1 MADITKTQALPAPF
15 IETLGKTFGEQLG
28 RLTPTAVPTDPF
40 APSVAPQIQGGFTQA
55 AQQAAATQAG
65 LGALQFDATT
75 GAVSGIG
82 QGGTGISGYERFLGD
97 PTAYTGATAQQLMG
111 PGTGSGVGSIESYQS
126 PYTDAVKTAMEAQML
141 QEHQRQGNVRS
152 AQAVG
157 AGAFG
162 GGRFGAET
170 AVADS
175 QYAQNL
181 AQMQA
186 QMDMQGF
193 QQASAARQA
202 DLRNLQGLAQLQP
215 QLAGQEIGQLGQ
227 MGQAGL
233 GYRQAITDADAQA
246 QKLSAYEPYQRTG
259 FMGEQLTGLMGG
271 YPGGSRMQITP
282 TASPLQQGLM
292 TGLGGAAAYKG
303 LSGIFK

>member
-28 RLTPTAVPTDPF
+28 RLTPTAIDTSKF
-40 APSVAPQIQGGFTQA
+40 APEVAPQIGGGFTQA

-75 GAVSGIG
+75 GAVSGMG
-82 QGGTGISGYERFLGD
+82 AGTGISGYQPFLEGAQAL
-97 PTAYTGATAQQLMG
+97 TGTGA
-111 PGTGSGVGSIESYQS
+111 GTGAGSIASYQS
-126 PYTDAVKTAMEAQML
+126 PYTSAVKDAMEAQML

-181 AQMQA
+181 AAMQA

-193 QQASAARQA
+193 QQASAARQG

>member
-28 RLTPTAVPTDPF
+28 RLTPTAIDTSKF
-40 APSVAPQIQGGFTQA
+40 APTVAPQITGGFTQA

-75 GAVSGIG
+75 GAVSGMG
-82 QGGTGISGYERFLGD
+82 AGTGISGYQPFLEGAQAL
-97 PTAYTGATAQQLMG
+97 TGTGA
-111 PGTGSGVGSIESYQS
+111 GTGAGSIASYQS
-126 PYTDAVKTAMEAQML
+126 PYTAAVKDAMEAQML

-181 AQMQA
+181 AAMQA

>member
-28 RLTPTAVPTDPF
+28 RLTPTAIDTSKF
-40 APSVAPQIQGGFTQA
+40 APTVAPQITGGFTQA

-75 GAVSGIG
+75 GAVSGMG
-82 QGGTGISGYERFLGD
+82 AGTGISGYQPFLEGAQAL
-97 PTAYTGATAQQLMG
+97 TGTGA
-111 PGTGSGVGSIESYQS
+111 GTGAGSIASYQS
-126 PYTDAVKTAMEAQML
+126 PYTDAVKAAMETQML
-141 QEHQRQGNVRS
+141 QEKNRQDTARA

-181 AQMQA
+181 AAMQA

-233 GYRQAITDADAQA
+233 GYRQAITVADAQA

-259 FMGEQLTGLMGG
+259 FFGEQLTGLMGG

>member
-28 RLTPTAVPTDPF
+28 RLTPTAIDTSKF
-40 APSVAPQIQGGFTQA
+40 APEVAPQITGGFTQA

-75 GAVSGIG
+75 GAVSGMG
-82 QGGTGISGYERFLGD
+82 AGTGISGYQPFLDDASALTG
-97 PTAYTGATAQQLMG
+97 TGA
-111 PGTGSGVGSIESYQS
+111 GTGAGSIASYQS
-126 PYTDAVKTAMEAQML
+126 PYTGAVKDAMEAQML

-181 AQMQA
+181 AAMQA

-233 GYRQAITDADAQA
+233 GYRQAITDAEAQA
-246 QKLSAYEPYQRTG
+246 AKVAEYEPYQRTG

>member
-28 RLTPTAVPTDPF
+28 RLTPTAIDTSKF
-40 APSVAPQIQGGFTQA
+40 APTVAPQITGGFTQA

-75 GAVSGIG
+75 GAVSGMG
-82 QGGTGISGYERFLGD
+82 AGTGISGYQPFLEGAQAL
-97 PTAYTGATAQQLMG
+97 TGTGA
-111 PGTGSGVGSIESYQS
+111 GTGAGSIASYQS
-126 PYTDAVKTAMEAQML
+126 PYTDAVKAAMESQML
-141 QEHQRQGNVRS
+141 QEKNRQDTARA

-170 AVADS
+170 AVADA

-181 AQMQA
+181 AAMQA

-233 GYRQAITDADAQA
+233 GYRQAITDAEAQA
-246 QKLSAYEPYQRTG
+246 AKVAEYEPYHRTG

>member
-1 MADITKTQALPAPF
+1 MAEVTRTQALPAPF

-28 RLTPTAVPTDPF
+28 RLTPTPIDTGKF
-40 APSVAPQIQGGFTQA
+40 APTVAPQIGGGFTQA

-65 LGALQFDATT
+65 LGTLQFDPS
-75 GAVSGIG
+75 GAVSGMG
-82 QGGTGISGYERFLGD
+82 AGAYGAPTGISGYQQYL
-97 PTAYTGATAQQLMG
+97 TGAADLTG
-111 PGTGSGVGSIESYQS
+111 PGAGTGAGSIASYQS
-126 PYTDAVKTAMEAQML
+126 PYTTQVKDAMEAQML
-141 QEHQRQGNVRS
+141 SEFNRQGNVRS
-152 AQAVG
+152 AQALQ

-162 GGRFGAET
+162 GGRFGAQE
-170 AVADS
+170 AVAGS

-181 AQMQA
+181 ASMQA
-186 QMDMQGF
+186 QMDQAGF
-193 QQASAARQA
+193 QQAQQARQR
-202 DLRNLQGLAQLQP
+202 DLQNLQGLAQLQP

-233 GYRQAITDADAQA
+233 GYRQAITDAEAQA
-246 QKLSAYEPYQRTG
+246 AKVAAYEPYQRTG

-292 TGLGGAAAYKG
+292 TGLGGAAAYQGIKG
-303 LSGIFK
+303 MFPG

>member
-1 MADITKTQALPAPF
+1 MADITQTRALPAPF

-28 RLTPTAVPTDPF
+28 RLTPTAIDTGKF
-40 APSVAPQIQGGFTQA
+40 APEVAPQIQGGFTQA

-75 GAVSGIG
+75 GAVSGMG
-82 QGGTGISGYERFLGD
+82 AGTGISGYQGFLDDASALTG
-97 PTAYTGATAQQLMG
+97 TGA
-111 PGTGSGVGSIESYQS
+111 GTGAGSIASYQS
-126 PYTDAVKTAMEAQML
+126 PYTGAVKDAMEAQML

-181 AQMQA
+181 AAMQA

-193 QQASAARQA
+193 QQASAARQG

>member
-28 RLTPTAVPTDPF
+28 RLTPTAIDTSKF
-40 APSVAPQIQGGFTQA
+40 APEVAPQITGGFTQA

-75 GAVSGIG
+75 GAVSGMG
-82 QGGTGISGYERFLGD
+82 AGTGISGYQPFLEGAEAL
-97 PTAYTGATAQQLMG
+97 TGTGA
-111 PGTGSGVGSIESYQS
+111 GTGAGSIASYQS
-126 PYTDAVKTAMEAQML
+126 PYTTQVKDAMEAQML

-181 AQMQA
+181 AAMQA

-233 GYRQAITDADAQA
+233 GYRQAITDAEAQS
-246 QKLSAYEPYQRTG
+246 QKLAAYEPYQRTG

>member
-28 RLTPTAVPTDPF
+28 RLTPTAIDTSKF
-40 APSVAPQIQGGFTQA
+40 APEVAPQIQGGFTQA

-75 GAVSGIG
+75 GAVSGMG
-82 QGGTGISGYERFLGD
+82 AGTGISGYQPFLDDASALTG
-97 PTAYTGATAQQLMG
+97 TGA
-111 PGTGSGVGSIESYQS
+111 GTGAGSIASYQS

-181 AQMQA
+181 AAMQA

-193 QQASAARQA
+193 QQASAARQG

-215 QLAGQEIGQLGQ
+215 QLAGQQIGQLGQ

-233 GYRQAITDADAQA
+233 GYRQAITDAEAQA
-246 QKLSAYEPYQRTG
+246 AKVAEYEPYQRTG

>member
-28 RLTPTAVPTDPF
+28 RLTPTAIDTSKF
-40 APSVAPQIQGGFTQA
+40 APTVAPQITGGFTQA

-75 GAVSGIG
+75 GAVSGMG
-82 QGGTGISGYERFLGD
+82 AGTGISGYQPFLEGAQAL
-97 PTAYTGATAQQLMG
+97 TGTGA
-111 PGTGSGVGSIESYQS
+111 GTGAGSIASYQS
-126 PYTDAVKTAMEAQML
+126 PYTDAVKAAMETQML
-141 QEHQRQGNVRS
+141 QEKNRQDTARA

-170 AVADS
+170 AVADA

-181 AQMQA
+181 AAMQA

-233 GYRQAITDADAQA
+233 GYRQAITDAEAQA
-246 QKLSAYEPYQRTG
+246 AKVAEYEPYQRTG

>member
-15 IETLGKTFGEQLG
+15 IEGLGKTFGEGLLQPTTAG
-28 RLTPTAVPTDPF
+28 GVGIGTAVDTSKF
-40 APSVAPQIQGGFTQA
+40 APSIAPQITGGFTQA

-65 LGALQFDATT
+65 LGTLQFDATT
-75 GAVSGIG
+75 GAVSGMG
-82 QGGTGISGYERFLGD
+82 AGTGISGYQPFLEGAEAL
-97 PTAYTGATAQQLMG
+97 TGTGA
-111 PGTGSGVGSIESYQS
+111 GTGAGSIASYQS
-126 PYTDAVKTAMEAQML
+126 PYTDAVKSAMETQML
-141 QEHQRQGNVRS
+141 QEKNRQDTARA

-162 GGRFGAET
+162 GGRFGAES

-181 AQMQA
+181 ASMQA

-193 QQASAARQA
+193 QQASAARQG

-246 QKLSAYEPYQRTG
+246 QKLSAYEPYQRYG
-259 FMGEQLTGLMGG
+259 FFGEQLTGLMGG
-271 YPGGSRMQITP
+271 YPGGTRMQATP

-292 TGLGGAAAYKG
+292 TGLGGLAAYKG
-303 LSGIFK
+303 FQNVMK

>member
-15 IETLGKTFGEQLG
+15 IEGLGKTFGEGLLQPTTAG
-28 RLTPTAVPTDPF
+28 GVGIGTAVDTSKF
-40 APSVAPQIQGGFTQA
+40 APSIAPQITGGFTQA

-65 LGALQFDATT
+65 LGTLQFDATT
-75 GAVSGIG
+75 GAVSGMG
-82 QGGTGISGYERFLGD
+82 AGTGISGYQPFLEGAEAL
-97 PTAYTGATAQQLMG
+97 TGTGA
-111 PGTGSGVGSIESYQS
+111 GTGAGSIASYQS
-126 PYTDAVKTAMEAQML
+126 PYTDAVKSAMETQML
-141 QEHQRQGNVRS
+141 QEKNRQDTARA

-170 AVADS
+170 AVADA

-181 AQMQA
+181 AAMQA